1 MALAGVFP
9 VRPTINSTIR
19 KVPIFEKAVVMKLSE
34 LFLAFLSTDKLSQF
48 GYMTT
53 PLKHVSSD
61 KAGQGLFEIRTKG
74 KEDIFRSV
82 FCAVKGKEIVIL
94 ITVIKKANKI
104 PKRQMDTAMKRMKE
118 VLSDD

>member
-1 MALAGVFP
+1 MLPEFIAPAGVLP
-9 VRPTINSTIR
+9 TKPTIKSTIR
-19 KVPIFEKAVVMKLSE
+19 IVPIFEKADAIDLSE
-34 LFLAFLSTDKLSQF
+34 LFPTFLSTDKLSQF

-74 KEDIFRSV
+74 KE
-82 FCAVKGKEIVIL
+82 GIVIL